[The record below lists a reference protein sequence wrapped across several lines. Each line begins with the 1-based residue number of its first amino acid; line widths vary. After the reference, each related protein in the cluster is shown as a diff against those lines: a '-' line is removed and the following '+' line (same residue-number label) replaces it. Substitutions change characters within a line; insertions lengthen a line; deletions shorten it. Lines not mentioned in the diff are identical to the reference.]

1 MKTDKNFNK
10 MEIYVLSSL
19 KLYEFICGSIKID
32 IKMKKMELVY
42 IYHNIYLCK
51 EKVDEIQTILQTIY
65 KQSLK

>member
-32 IKMKKMELVY
+32 IKMKKNGTCLVK
-42 IYHNIYLCK
+42 ISSRAGPKIHI
-51 EKVDEIQTILQTIY
+51 
-65 KQSLK
+65 